1 MPVYGIFSLLLPE
14 VFYGI
19 VVYLGIAVNVAR
31 SSVIIV
37 PLYLCFKTKI
47 PFCAVSLENTK
58 AMPLHHDA
66 GFYCCHIVTFAH
78 IKEVQWGCLNW
89 MHPIKRYRNII
100 TITTEEHLHA
110 YYMLLL
116 AIGVIQSSMYLCVPY
131 FKWQQ
136 LS

>member
-1 MPVYGIFSLLLPE
+1 MYRIFSLLLPE

-78 IKEVQWGCLNW
+78 IKEVQFGMFELNASY
-89 MHPIKRYRNII
+89 KK
-100 TITTEEHLHA
+100 
-110 YYMLLL
+110 
-116 AIGVIQSSMYLCVPY
+116 VS
-131 FKWQQ
+131 
-136 LS
+136 